1 MNMTSLLDYVI
12 PDVPGCPEA
21 IVLNKIRFA
30 AREFFIRSRLW
41 RHDMFT
47 DIDVTLGTRVYALT
61 PTNPAHESNIAGVLQ
76 AWYEGTKIWP
86 RAYPDLVSSWPHFP
100 TASGRP
106 SYYWFDVDNQISIF
120 PSPSA
125 AVADA
130 LDVLAIQAPKIDS
143 DYFPDQ
149 FFSSWVPWIAH
160 GAIAA
165 LMEIPKKPYS
175 DIEGSLYHRAQFDRG
190 VTQALGVVNSGGT
203 VGVDEEINTLIG

>member
-1 MNMTSLLDYVI
+1 MNMTSLLDYVV

-143 DYFPDQ
+143 TYFPDE
-149 FFSSWVPWIAH
+149 FFSSWVQTVAH
-160 GAIAA
+160 GALAA

-175 DIEGSLYHRAQFDRG
+175 EPDLAMYHKAQFDRG
-190 VTQALGVVNSGGT
+190 IGKALGVVNSGGT
-203 VGVDEEINTLIG
+203 VGVDEEITTVFD